1 MPVEGRILVVTALD
15 WEARAVRRAVGEFRI
30 AEAPAPSVRA
40 RLWRGT
46 GKAAG
51 VWVLRSGIGRVR
63 MLRALDWAGDLVR
76 PGILLATG
84 CAGGLGLDLAVG
96 QLVVADEIVLFG
108 SGATYRSE
116 RSLAEAYS
124 RAAASA
130 RVPWRSARLLTSDGL
145 ILGFYAKSKA
155 GSETGAAAVDMETTA
170 AAEWAARSAVGFAAA
185 RVVLDSLTVQTPA
198 EIEKMTGES
207 GRPLAG
213 RVLLAILRKP
223 SLIPQLYSLASA
235 RRRCERALTRVHR
248 ELFAALGSKTGG
260 CQLPVGPV
268 DKPDQM
274 VKG

>member
-1 MPVEGRILVVTALD
+1 MEDTTLVVTALD
-15 WEARAVRRAVGEFRI
+15 WEAGALRRALGGSRI
-30 AEAPAPSVRA
+30 GEAPPPGVGA
-40 RLWRGT
+40 RLWRG
-46 GKAAG
+46 GGNAAG

-76 PGILLATG
+76 PKVVLSTG
-84 CAGGLGLDLAVG
+84 CAGALAPDLAIG

-108 SGATYRSE
+108 PRATYRSE
-116 RSLAEAYS
+116 RSLAEGYS

-130 RVPWRSARLLTSDGL
+130 RIPWRSARLLTSDGL

-155 GSETGAAAVDMETTA
+155 GSETGAAAVDMETAA
-170 AAEWAARSAVGFAAA
+170 AAEWAARSGVSFAAA

-198 EIEKMTGES
+198 EIEKMTGET

-213 RVLLAILRKP
+213 RVFLAVLRKP
-223 SLIPQLYSLASA
+223 SLVSQLFSLASA
-235 RRRCERALTRVHR
+235 KRRCERALTDVHR
-248 ELFAALGSKTGG
+248 ELLVELRAKTGG
-260 CQLPVGPV
+260 CQPAEAPI